1 MDARPSSDLHFRK
14 LLDNVQ
20 GSSEFVIA
28 VIIDVRG
35 FSSFAMK
42 VESVQT
48 TAFLKRIYIEMIDR
62 YFGNASF
69 VKPTG
74 DGLLLAFP
82 HDETNLK
89 EVASYVV
96 RSSLACLADFA
107 KLCDGDDMINFN
119 TPDKVGIGISRGA
132 ATNVVSHGSTI
143 DYSGRPFNI
152 ASRLMDLARPSG
164 IILDS
169 KFGENLIP
177 SNVKGK
183 FSTADVYLRGITDD
197 ALTKIYYSKDTTV
210 IPSEKTKLSKP
221 INDACL
227 PE

>member
-1 MDARPSSDLHFRK
+1 MDTRPSSGPTFRK
-14 LLDNVQ
+14 LLDDVQ
-20 GSSEFVIA
+20 GRSEFVIA

-69 VKPTG
+69 IKPTG

-82 HDETNLK
+82 YDETNVK

-96 RSSLACLADFA
+96 KSSLACLTDFA
-107 KLCDGDDMINFN
+107 KLCDDDDMINFN
-119 TPDKVGIGISRGA
+119 IPDKVGIGICRGA

-152 ASRLMDLARPSG
+152 ASRLMDLARPTG

-169 KFGENLIP
+169 NFGENLIP
-177 SNVKGK
+177 SDIKDK
-183 FSTADVYLRGITDD
+183 FSTAHVYLRGITDN

-210 IPSEKTKLSKP
+210 IPSEKTEMPRP
-221 INDACL
+221 IT
-227 PE
+227 

>member
-1 MDARPSSDLHFRK
+1 M
-14 LLDNVQ
+14 Q

-28 VIIDVRG
+28 VIIDIRG
-35 FSSFAMK
+35 FSSFAME

-69 VKPTG
+69 IKPTG

-96 RSSLACLADFA
+96 RSSMACLADFA

-119 TPDKVGIGISRGA
+119 IPDKVGIGISRGT

-152 ASRLMDLARPSG
+152 ASRLMDLTRSSG
-164 IILDS
+164 VILDS
-169 KFGENLIP
+169 MFGENLIP
-177 SNVKGK
+177 SDINGK
-183 FSTADVYLRGITDD
+183 PHLEVISGIVSMPVCFYF
-197 ALTKIYYSKDTTV
+197 LEVLYFPGCEFVVFQSQSISIKNIG
-210 IPSEKTKLSKP
+210 I
-221 INDACL
+221 
-227 PE
+227 

>member
-1 MDARPSSDLHFRK
+1 
-14 LLDNVQ
+14 VQ

-28 VIIDVRG
+28 VIIDIRG
-35 FSSFAMK
+35 FSSFAME

-48 TAFLKRIYIEMIDR
+48 TAFLKRIYIEMVDR

-69 VKPTG
+69 IKPTG

-96 RSSLACLADFA
+96 RSSMACLADFA
-107 KLCDGDDMINFN
+107 KLCDGDKINFN
-119 TPDKVGIGISRGA
+119 IPEKVGIGISRGA

-164 IILDS
+164 VILDS
-169 KFGENLIP
+169 MFGENLIP
-177 SNVKGK
+177 SDIKGK
-183 FSTADVYLRGITDD
+183 PHLEVISGIVSMPVCFYF
-197 ALTKIYYSKDTTV
+197 LEVLYFPGCEFVVFQSQSISIKNIG
-210 IPSEKTKLSKP
+210 I
-221 INDACL
+221 
-227 PE
+227 

>member
-1 MDARPSSDLHFRK
+1 M
-14 LLDNVQ
+14 Q

-35 FSSFAMK
+35 FSSFAME
-42 VESVQT
+42 VESVKT

-69 VKPTG
+69 IKPTG

-89 EVASYVV
+89 EVVSYVV
-96 RSSLACLADFA
+96 RSSMACLADFA

-119 TPDKVGIGISRGA
+119 IPDKVGIGISRGT

-152 ASRLMDLARPSG
+152 ASRLMDLTRSSG
-164 IILDS
+164 VILDS
-169 KFGENLIP
+169 MFGENLIP
-177 SNVKGK
+177 SDIKGK
-183 FSTADVYLRGITDD
+183 PHLEVISGIVSMPVCFYF
-197 ALTKIYYSKDTTV
+197 LEVLYFPGCEFVVFQSQSISIKNIG
-210 IPSEKTKLSKP
+210 I
-221 INDACL
+221 
-227 PE
+227 

>member
-1 MDARPSSDLHFRK
+1 MDARPSSDLPFRK

-20 GSSEFVIA
+20 GRSEFVIA

-62 YFGNASF
+62 YFGNSSF

-96 RSSLACLADFA
+96 MSSLACLADFA

-197 ALTKIYYSKDTTV
+197 GLTKIYYSKDTTV
-210 IPSEKTKLSKP
+210 IPSEKTKLPKP